1 MASERTVVLRLA
13 KENMKFSAGH
23 FTIFG
28 PGSRERVHGHDF
40 RVAVRVEAR
49 VGDGGLCFDYGLLKQ
64 RIVELCRELN
74 EWMLL
79 PGESPLLR
87 IERDGP
93 LLHAVFG
100 DERIPFLAADV
111 KVLPLANIS
120 VEELARWFLGR
131 LLEDRAAAGGFAV
144 DTLGIDM
151 LEVDVAS
158 GPGQGAAVAWRRAG

>member
-1 MASERTVVLRLA
+1 MPRQTITLRLA

-28 PGSRERVHGHDF
+28 PGERERVHGHDF
-40 RVAVRVEAR
+40 RVGVRVEAR
-49 VGDGGLCFDYGLLKQ
+49 VGANGLCFDYGLLKQ
-64 RIVELCRELN
+64 RIVEVCRELN

-87 IERDGP
+87 IERDGA

-131 LLEDRAAAGGFAV
+131 LLEDRAQV
-144 DTLGIDM
+144 DAFGIEW

-158 GPGQGAAVAWRRAG
+158 GPGQGAAMSWRRVD

>member
-1 MASERTVVLRLA
+1 MPGQTITLRLA

-28 PGSRERVHGHDF
+28 PGVRERVHGHDF
-40 RVAVRVEAR
+40 RVGVRLQAR
-49 VGDGGLCFDYGLLKQ
+49 VGDNGLCFDYGLLKR

-87 IERDGP
+87 IERDGA

-100 DERIPFLAADV
+100 DERIPFLASDV
-111 KVLPLANIS
+111 KVLPVANIS
-120 VEELARWFLGR
+120 VEELARYFLGR
-131 LLEDRAAAGGFAV
+131 LLEDRAQV
-144 DTLGIDM
+144 DAFGIEV

-158 GPGQGAAVAWRRAG
+158 GPGQGAAMTWQAGT

>member
-1 MASERTVVLRLA
+1 MPGQTVTLRLA

-40 RVAVRVEAR
+40 RVAVRVRAR
-49 VGDGGLCFDYGLLKQ
+49 VGDDGLCFDYGLLKR

-87 IERDGP
+87 IERDGA

-100 DERIPFLAADV
+100 GERIPFLAADV

-120 VEELARWFLGR
+120 VEELARWFQGR
-131 LLEDRAAAGGFAV
+131 LLEDRAQV
-144 DTLGIDM
+144 DAFRIDA
-151 LEVDVAS
+151 LDVEVAS
-158 GPGQGAAVAWRRAG
+158 GPGQGATVSWTRG

>member
-1 MASERTVVLRLA
+1 MPGQTVTLRLA

-40 RVAVRVEAR
+40 RVAVRVRAR
-49 VGDGGLCFDYGLLKQ
+49 VGDDGLCFDYGLLKR

-87 IERDGP
+87 IERDGA

-100 DERIPFLAADV
+100 EERIPFLAADV

-120 VEELARWFLGR
+120 VEELARWFQGR
-131 LLEDRAAAGGFAV
+131 LLEDRAQVEAFR
-144 DTLGIDM
+144 IDA
-151 LEVDVAS
+151 LDVEVAS
-158 GPGQGAAVAWRRAG
+158 GPGQGATVSWTMG

>member
-1 MASERTVVLRLA
+1 MPGQTVTLRLA

-28 PGSRERVHGHDF
+28 PGERERVHGHDF
-40 RVAVRVEAR
+40 RVAVRVQAR
-49 VGDGGLCFDYGLLKQ
+49 VGDNGLCFDYGLLKR

-87 IERDGP
+87 IERDGA

-100 DERIPFLAADV
+100 AERIPFLAADV
-111 KVLPLANIS
+111 QVLPLANIS
-120 VEELARWFLGR
+120 VEELARYFLGR
-131 LLEDRAAAGGFAV
+131 LLEDRAQV
-144 DTLGIDM
+144 DAFRIDA
-151 LEVDVAS
+151 LDVEVAS
-158 GPGQGAAVAWRRAG
+158 GPGQGATVSWQRAG

>member
-1 MASERTVVLRLA
+1 MAERIVTLRLA

-28 PGSRERVHGHDF
+28 PGERERVHGHDF

-49 VGDGGLCFDYGLLKQ
+49 VGDNGLCFDYGLLKR

-87 IERDGP
+87 IEHDGAR
-93 LLHAVFG
+93 LHAVFG
-100 DERIPFLAADV
+100 EERIPFLAADV

-131 LLEDRAAAGGFAV
+131 LLEDRAQV
-144 DTLGIDM
+144 DAFGIRM
-151 LEVDVAS
+151 LEAEVAS
-158 GPGQGAAVAWRRAG
+158 GPGQGASVRWEAAR

>member
-1 MASERTVVLRLA
+1 MRMSDRHVVLRLA

-40 RVAVRVEAR
+40 RVAVRVEAQVR
-49 VGDGGLCFDYGLLKQ
+49 SNGLCFDYGLLKV

-79 PGESPLLR
+79 PGESPLLT
-87 IERDGP
+87 IEHDGP
-93 LLHAVFG
+93 FVYALFG
-100 DERIPFLAADV
+100 EERIPFLATDV

-120 VEELARWFLGR
+120 VEELARYFLGR
-131 LLEDRAAAGGFAV
+131 LLEEDSVIDGF
-144 DTLGIDM
+144 GIDW

-158 GPGQGAAVAWRRAG
+158 GPGQGAALSWRREPRTQ

>member
-1 MASERTVVLRLA
+1 MPGQTITLRLA

-28 PGSRERVHGHDF
+28 PGERERVHGHDF
-40 RVAVRVEAR
+40 RVGVRVEAR
-49 VGDGGLCFDYGLLKQ
+49 VGETGLCFDYGLLKR

-87 IERDGP
+87 IEHEGA

-131 LLEDRAAAGGFAV
+131 LLEDRAQV
-144 DTLGIDM
+144 DAFGIDW

-158 GPGQGAAVAWRRAG
+158 GPGQGAAMAWRRGGMTGP